1 MYEFNCLLIALER
14 LLPEFLT
21 WDLSTLFLFGEGL
34 VILKEIFSDVWSSSR
49 DITRFVV
56 LAFLKKRNNNYL
68 KILNNKTKCIIE

>member
-56 LAFLKKRNNNYL
+56 LAFLKKNNNYL